1 MWRLLQE
8 EEDVIN
14 AISDKISLDIFKTIA
29 TQNITDSKAL
39 RRNLRLTTRQ
49 YYNRTSRMAK
59 VGLIKRE
66 TGKYLLTSL
75 GKVVYNA
82 ECNIRMALQ
91 HYWKL
96 KAIDTLQEGNLNR
109 KLPNEEYSKIL
120 EKLIDIPEIREIL
133 KYPNSKY

>member
-1 MWRLLQE
+1 LQE
-8 EEDVIN
+8 EEDIIN

-49 YYNRTSRMAK
+49 YYNRTSRMTK

-66 TGKYLLTSL
+66 NGKYLLTSL

-82 ECNIRMALQ
+82 VSNIRMALQ

-96 KAIDTLQEGNLNR
+96 KAIDTLQERNLNR
-109 KLPNEEYSKIL
+109 KFPNEEYSMIL
-120 EKLIDIPEIREIL
+120 EKLIDVPEIREIL
-133 KYPNSKY
+133 KGPNSKY

>member
-8 EEDVIN
+8 EEDIIN

-39 RRNLRLTTRQ
+39 RRNLRLTPRQ
-49 YYNRTSRMAK
+49 YYNRTSRLTK

-66 TGKYLLTSL
+66 NGKYLLTSL

-82 ECNIRMALQ
+82 VSNIRMALQ

-120 EKLIDIPEIREIL
+120 EKLIDVPEIREIL
-133 KYPNSKY
+133 KGPNSKD

>member
-1 MWRLLQE
+1 MQE

-49 YYNRTSRMAK
+49 YYNRTSRMTK

-66 TGKYLLTSL
+66 AGKYLLTSL

-82 ECNIRMALQ
+82 ESNIRMALQ

>member
-1 MWRLLQE
+1 MQE
-8 EEDVIN
+8 EQDIIN

-49 YYNRTSRMAK
+49 YYNRTSRMTK

-66 TGKYLLTSL
+66 NGKYLLTSF
-75 GKVVYNA
+75 GKIVYNA
-82 ECNIRMALQ
+82 ESNIRMALQ

-120 EKLIDIPEIREIL
+120 EKLIDVPEIREIL
-133 KYPNSKY
+133 KGPNSKD

>member
-1 MWRLLQE
+1 MQE
-8 EEDVIN
+8 EEDIIN

-49 YYNRTSRMAK
+49 YYNRTSRMTK

-66 TGKYLLTSL
+66 NGKYLLTSL

-82 ECNIRMALQ
+82 VSNIRMALQ

-96 KAIDTLQEGNLNR
+96 KAIDTLQERNLNR
-109 KLPNEEYSKIL
+109 KFPNEEYSMIL
-120 EKLIDIPEIREIL
+120 EKLIDVPEIREIL
-133 KYPNSKY
+133 KGPNSKY

>member
-1 MWRLLQE
+1 LQE
-8 EEDVIN
+8 EQDIIN

-49 YYNRTSRMAK
+49 YYNRTSRMTK

-66 TGKYLLTSL
+66 NGKYLLTSL
-75 GKVVYNA
+75 GKIVYNA
-82 ECNIRMALQ
+82 VSNIRMALQ

-120 EKLIDIPEIREIL
+120 EKLIDAPEIREIL
-133 KYPNSKY
+133 KGPNSKD

>member
-1 MWRLLQE
+1 LPE
-8 EEDVIN
+8 EQDIIN

-49 YYNRTSRMAK
+49 YYNRTSRMTK

-66 TGKYLLTSL
+66 NRKYLLTSL
-75 GKVVYNA
+75 GKIVYNA
-82 ECNIRMALQ
+82 ESNIRMALQ

-96 KAIDTLQEGNLNR
+96 KAIDTLQERDLNR
-109 KLPNEEYSKIL
+109 KFPNEEYSKIL
-120 EKLIDIPEIREIL
+120 EKLIDVPAIREIL
-133 KYPNSKY
+133 KGPNSKILNNA

>member
-1 MWRLLQE
+1 LPE
-8 EEDVIN
+8 EQDIIN

-49 YYNRTSRMAK
+49 YYNRTSRMTK

-66 TGKYLLTSL
+66 NGKYLLTSF
-75 GKVVYNA
+75 GKIVYNA
-82 ECNIRMALQ
+82 ESNIRMALQ

-120 EKLIDIPEIREIL
+120 EKLIDVPEIREIL
-133 KYPNSKY
+133 KSPNSKD

>member
-1 MWRLLQE
+1 LQE
-8 EEDVIN
+8 EEDIIN

-39 RRNLRLTTRQ
+39 RRNLRLSTRQ
-49 YYNRTSRMAK
+49 YYNRTSRMTK

-66 TGKYLLTSL
+66 NGKYLLTSL

-82 ECNIRMALQ
+82 VSNIRMALQ

-96 KAIDTLQEGNLNR
+96 KAIDTLQERDLNR
-109 KLPNEEYSKIL
+109 KFPNEEYSKIL
-120 EKLIDIPEIREIL
+120 EKLIDVQEIREIL
-133 KYPNSKY
+133 KGPNSKY

>member
-8 EEDVIN
+8 EEDIIN

-49 YYNRTSRMAK
+49 YYNRTSRMTK

-66 TGKYLLTSL
+66 NGKYLLTSL

-82 ECNIRMALQ
+82 VSNIRMALQ

-96 KAIDTLQEGNLNR
+96 KAIDTLQERNLNR
-109 KLPNEEYSKIL
+109 KFPNEEYSMIL
-120 EKLIDIPEIREIL
+120 EKLIDVPEIREIL
-133 KYPNSKY
+133 KGPNSKY

>member
-1 MWRLLQE
+1 MQE
-8 EEDVIN
+8 EEDIIN

-49 YYNRTSRMAK
+49 YYNRMSRMTK

-66 TGKYLLTSL
+66 NGKYLLTSL

-82 ECNIRMALQ
+82 VSNIRMALQ

-96 KAIDTLQEGNLNR
+96 KAIDTLQERNLNR
-109 KLPNEEYSKIL
+109 KFPNEEYSMIL
-120 EKLIDIPEIREIL
+120 EKLIDVPEIREIL
-133 KYPNSKY
+133 KGPNSKY

>member
-1 MWRLLQE
+1 LQE

-49 YYNRTSRMAK
+49 YYNRTSRMTK

-66 TGKYLLTSL
+66 AGKYLLTSL

-82 ECNIRMALQ
+82 ESNIRMALQ